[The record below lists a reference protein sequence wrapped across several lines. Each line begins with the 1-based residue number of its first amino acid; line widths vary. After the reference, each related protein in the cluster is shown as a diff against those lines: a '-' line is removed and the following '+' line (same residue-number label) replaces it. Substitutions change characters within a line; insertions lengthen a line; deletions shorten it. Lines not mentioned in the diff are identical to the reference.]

1 VLIYWHVERRSVV
14 VHSQVLDCSAS
25 EVAAMVHGA
34 MHDGTAMDVKSNYV
48 DTHGQSVV
56 GFGLTRLL
64 NFDLLPRIKRINHL
78 TLYPATAADRPN
90 LPCLAPAL
98 VKRGIDWDL
107 IAEQY
112 DDMMKYAASIKRR
125 TAATAAIFR
134 RFEPNNKLH
143 PVYLGMQEVGRAQR
157 TIFACRYLRDRDLQR
172 EIEAGL
178 NVGES
183 FHAGGNVIYFGRGGD
198 LPGKSR
204 DEQELAVLCLRVL
217 YASLTYLNTLLI
229 QDLLADGS
237 IQLTAEDQRAITPL
251 IWAHITPYG
260 DISLDLTSRLALP
273 GDAVSAIQ
281 P

>member
-1 VLIYWHVERRSVV
+1 MLRLPNKRLTCGFPLQVVQDLRNLRASKTGVLIYWHVERRSVV

-112 DDMMKYAASIKRR
+112 DDM
-125 TAATAAIFR
+125 TA
-134 RFEPNNKLH
+134 P
-143 PVYLGMQEVGRAQR
+143 
-157 TIFACRYLRDRDLQR
+157 
-172 EIEAGL
+172 
-178 NVGES
+178 
-183 FHAGGNVIYFGRGGD
+183 RGA
-198 LPGKSR
+198 L
-204 DEQELAVLCLRVL
+204 L
-217 YASLTYLNTLLI
+217 Y
-229 QDLLADGS
+229 
-237 IQLTAEDQRAITPL
+237 
-251 IWAHITPYG
+251 
-260 DISLDLTSRLALP
+260 SRLSREEF
-273 GDAVSAIQ
+273 GGYSWV
-281 P
+281 